1 MPSRGSQVQAIVR
14 EVEVV
19 VMDLAG
25 DHSQYTIRFANDA
38 AQPLAAEF
46 QTALV
51 KQSLDLV
58 AIPRN
63 SVGATI
69 LPDLSAAE
77 ITQTSSTS
85 VTIDTGTAP
94 SNGGGFE
101 VRWSDSG
108 WGAAIDRNLVGRF
121 NMRTFTVPRLARVQ
135 NYYLRQY
142 DNSSPVKYSRYSAAL
157 HLDFPL

>member
-1 MPSRGSQVQAIVR
+1 MPSRSAELQAIVR
-14 EVEVV
+14 EVEMV

-25 DHSQYTIRFANDA
+25 DHTQYTIRFANDA
-38 AQPLAAEF
+38 AKPLAAEF
-46 QTALV
+46 QTGLV

-63 SVGATI
+63 AVGATA
-69 LPDLSAAE
+69 LPDLTAAE
-77 ITQTSSTS
+77 ITQTSSIS
-85 VTIDTGTAP
+85 VTIDTGIDP
-94 SNGGGFE
+94 LNGGGFE

-121 NMRTFTVPRLARVQ
+121 NMRIFTVPRLARVQ

-142 DNSSPVKYSRYSAAL
+142 DSSSPAKYSRYSAAL